1 MSTSSTPTAS
11 ASIEI
16 EAPADVVWKLVSD
29 LSRMGEWSPETVKVE
44 WKGGATAPAVGASF
58 KGSNQNGNKKWSTIG
73 RIVEFAEPTDL
84 AWEVTAGPGLK
95 IAQWRYRIDEI
106 DERSCRLTE
115 STIDHRPSWMKYLG
129 ALASGVKERAPH
141 NIAGMEATL
150 ARIKE
155 VAEFAP

>member
-1 MSTSSTPTAS
+1 MMSASSHPT

-16 EAPADVVWKLVSD
+16 QAPAEVVWKLVSD
-29 LSRMGEWSPETVKVE
+29 LSRMGEWSPETTKVE
-44 WKGGATAPAVGASF
+44 WKGGATGPAVGASF
-58 KGSNQNGNKKWSTIG
+58 KGTNQNGKKTWSTNG

-95 IAQWRYRIDEI
+95 IAQWRYRIEQL

-141 NIAGMEATL
+141 NLAGMEATL